1 MQSDPS
7 GVESLHL
14 LKLRLEALRG
24 TKCLSCCDNLPMEE
38 TTVVIVGAG
47 PAGLALAT
55 ALSNWK
61 IKVSTIQPLA
71 AAVITNWTNLLQRSR

>member
-1 MQSDPS
+1 
-7 GVESLHL
+7 
-14 LKLRLEALRG
+14 
-24 TKCLSCCDNLPMEE
+24 MEE

-61 IKVSTIQPLA
+61 IKVSTIEP
-71 AAVITNWTNLLQRSR
+71 ITAIIITDCKNLHNTVNNP